1 MSKLNTTTPTE
12 KQKVVRNSAF
22 YLNKFT
28 EMFLK
33 FDKLNF
39 ERRKRF
45 LNLIREQRK
54 LSSAEEWIDVN
65 IILETPFL
73 EKHIQLTVAEVREK
87 YGITQKPTAADFRRI
102 CEGERILIVNDVPN
116 KKTEILER
124 YPLYVNAPLGQT
136 FLAFDGRL
144 KGKELL
150 RSQFQLLGNHF
161 LHQDEMPPI
170 AEAFDE
176 CEKISDIR
184 RDEAMMF
191 AIQIVDFKPEVEK

>member
-1 MSKLNTTTPTE
+1 MNNTTTPTE
-12 KQKVVRNSAF
+12 KQKDDENFKSDLKVFHRI
-22 YLNKFT
+22 
-28 EMFLK
+28 FLRFGK
-33 FDKLNF
+33 SDF
-39 ERRKRF
+39 EKRRKT
-45 LNLIREQRK
+45 LNIIRELRK
-54 LSSAEEWIDVN
+54 DSIDQDWINVN
-65 IILETPFL
+65 VMLETPFL
-73 EKHIQLTVAEVREK
+73 DKHIKLTIQEVREK

-161 LHQDEMPPI
+161 LHQDEMPPM

-176 CEKISDIR
+176 CEKIYNTR
-184 RDEAMMF
+184 REEAMQF
-191 AIQIVDFKPEVEK
+191 AIQFVDTKPEVEK